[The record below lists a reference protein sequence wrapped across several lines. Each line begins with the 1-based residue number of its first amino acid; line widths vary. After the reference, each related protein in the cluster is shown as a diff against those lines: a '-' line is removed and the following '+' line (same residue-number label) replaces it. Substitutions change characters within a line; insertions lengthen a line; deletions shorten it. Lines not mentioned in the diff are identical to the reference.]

1 MQVAL
6 LRAINVGGHAKLAM
20 SDLRE
25 VFTRLGFPPA
35 RTFLQTGK
43 VVFRSDR
50 RRGPALER
58 LIEEA
63 LIERLQLQTDV
74 YVRSSKEWQRIIAA
88 NPFPDEAAADP
99 ARLLV
104 LLLKVAPGTRAV
116 DQLRSSVQGREII
129 RAVDRELYV
138 YYPAGIGRSKLTNAV
153 IEARLGTRATGRNWN
168 TALKLAAAL
177 VSVPS
182 AIRVHE

>member
-1 MQVAL
+1 
-6 LRAINVGGHAKLAM
+6 M

-25 VFTRLGFPPA
+25 VFTRLGFPTA
-35 RTFLQTGK
+35 QTFLQTGN
-43 VVFRSDR
+43 VVFRSER
-50 RRGPALER
+50 RHGPALER

-88 NPFPDEAAADP
+88 NPFRDEAAADP
-99 ARLLV
+99 AHLLV

-116 DQLRSSVQGREII
+116 DRLRSSVQGPEII

-138 YYPAGIGRSKLTNAV
+138 YYPAGIGRSKLTTAA
-153 IEARLGTRATGRNWN
+153 IESRLGVRATGRNWN
-168 TALKLAAAL
+168 TMLRLAAAMA
-177 VSVPS
+177 SVLS
-182 AIRVHE
+182 ANRVHR

>member
-1 MQVAL
+1 
-6 LRAINVGGHAKLAM
+6 M

-25 VFTRLGFPPA
+25 VFTRLGFPTA
-35 RTFLQTGK
+35 QTFLQTGN
-43 VVFRSDR
+43 VVFRSER
-50 RRGPALER
+50 RHGPALER

-88 NPFPDEAAADP
+88 NPFRDEAAADP
-99 ARLLV
+99 AHLLV

-116 DQLRSSVQGREII
+116 DRLRSSVQGPEII

-138 YYPAGIGRSKLTNAV
+138 YYPAGIGRSKLTSAAL
-153 IEARLGTRATGRNWN
+153 ESRLGARATGRNWN
-168 TALKLAAAL
+168 TMLRLAAAMA
-177 VSVPS
+177 SVLS
-182 AIRVHE
+182 ANRVHR